1 MSNRFIINLISIP
14 FGMLFVP
21 LCDALGFSFLTTI
34 VLLLTSLQSVVKSYS
49 KFLNEDIHEVLLVIR
64 NLSYYAYAKFDNK
77 IILYIN
83 DKTYQFESNF
93 VVST

>member
-1 MSNRFIINLISIP
+1 
-14 FGMLFVP
+14 MLFSP
-21 LCDALGFSFLTTI
+21 LCDALGFSFLTSI

-64 NLSYYAYAKFDNK
+64 NLSYYAYGKFDNK

-83 DKTYQFESNF
+83 DKTYQFESRYF
-93 VVST
+93 VIST

>member
-1 MSNRFIINLISIP
+1 
-14 FGMLFVP
+14 MLFLP
-21 LCDALGFSFLTTI
+21 LCDALGFSFLTSI
-34 VLLLTSLQSVVKSYS
+34 VMLLTSLQSVVKSYS

-83 DKTYQFESNF
+83 DKTYQFESRYL
-93 VVST
+93 